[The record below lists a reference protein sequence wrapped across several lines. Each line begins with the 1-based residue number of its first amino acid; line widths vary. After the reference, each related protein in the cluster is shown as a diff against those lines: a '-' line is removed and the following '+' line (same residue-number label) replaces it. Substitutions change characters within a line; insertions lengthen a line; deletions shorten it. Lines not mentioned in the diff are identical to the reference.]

1 MYSAEQPYPA
11 NVLSDCPRRAAPRE
25 AQLFSE
31 TPLFSLDN
39 LRQYDV
45 YGSIV
50 RLRKEEAIFG
60 TPWEGGRRV
69 ACIVIKECGC
79 LALAVSL
86 ALVIAANGTSA
97 VGNRLL
103 LGSLVFGF
111 QF

>member
-1 MYSAEQPYPA
+1 VYSAEQPYPA

-31 TPLFSLDN
+31 IPSISLDN
-39 LRQYDV
+39 LHQYVV
-45 YGSIV
+45 YGDTV
-50 RLRKEEAIFG
+50 CLRKEEAIFG
-60 TPWEGGRRV
+60 TPREGGHCV

-86 ALVIAANGTSA
+86 ALVIVANGTSA

-103 LGSLVFGF
+103 WGSLVFAF